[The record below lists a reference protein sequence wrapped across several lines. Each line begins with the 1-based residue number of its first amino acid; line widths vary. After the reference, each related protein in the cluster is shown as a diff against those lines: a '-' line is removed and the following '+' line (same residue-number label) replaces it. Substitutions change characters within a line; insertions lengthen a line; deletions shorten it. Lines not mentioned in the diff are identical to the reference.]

1 MSADPVAVGS
11 QLGIAG
17 FSIAVLAKLYLEH
30 LKATEKREERISG
43 VLEKLSQNVG
53 ENTAAVREFREF
65 IRDNGRGRG

>member
-30 LKATEKREERISG
+30 MKSTEKREERFSAVI
-43 VLEKLSQNVG
+43 EKLSQNVG
-53 ENTAAVREFREF
+53 ENTATVKEFREYL
-65 IRDNGRGRG
+65 RKNGRA